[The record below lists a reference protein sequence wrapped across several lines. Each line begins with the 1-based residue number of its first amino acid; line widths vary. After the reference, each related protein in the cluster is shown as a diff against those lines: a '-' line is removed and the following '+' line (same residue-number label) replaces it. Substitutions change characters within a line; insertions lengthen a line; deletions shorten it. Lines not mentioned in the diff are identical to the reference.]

1 MNSRLREGR
10 VKAKISKL
18 DNNKTEMDKLMKSIL
33 GKEEDDSNS
42 QVEEQLRKFA
52 LLHGSMKSLMAKQEV
67 IDLSKDSTKA
77 NVEKLLKE
85 KSKLV
90 ESHARAKK
98 FQRNVMSELYPLRD
112 KAEIVPNEI
121 RP

>member
-1 MNSRLREGR
+1 ME
-10 VKAKISKL
+10 KL
-18 DNNKTEMDKLMKSIL
+18 IKSIL
-33 GKEEDDSNS
+33 GKEEDENNS
-42 QVEEQLRKFA
+42 QIEEQLRKFA

-67 IDLSKDSTKA
+67 IDLSKENTKA

-98 FQRNVMSELYPLRD
+98 FQRNVVSELYPLCD
-112 KAEIVPNEI
+112 KAEIVPSEI